1 LSQPL
6 RHPAV
11 LVRELAVTRRVL
23 EVIVPTLAMFGEV
36 LVGLGGSILTFRGF
50 VQAVCCGSLGCH
62 RQLPHPLGLFTDA
75 NGIFEAPRLLTAFG
89 LPADVCVGHQR
100 LLLVNRRV
108 ASSRATK
115 TGSVKRVENR
125 QVRVG
130 PVAHLLG
137 AEAVRLEYPTQVVF
151 ESVTLGVNDGARIGI
166 VGRNGDGK
174 SSLLGLLTGQLRP
187 DSGRVT
193 RRSGLRVSA
202 LSQADTLD
210 PERTVG
216 WTLVADQPE
225 HQWAGDARV
234 REVVDGL
241 VSDIAWDA
249 TISTLSGGQRRRVQL
264 AQLLIGEWDVIAL
277 DEPTNHL
284 DIEGITW
291 LAGHLRQRWA
301 RNTGG
306 LLLVTHDRWFL
317 DEVAT
322 TTWEVHDGI
331 VEPFEG
337 GYAAYVLQRVERDR
351 LASAAE
357 AKRQNLMRKELAW
370 LRRGPPARTSK
381 PKFRIE
387 AANQLIADVPPL
399 RNTVELAKL
408 ATARLGK
415 DVIDLLDV
423 SVSFDGRPVLRDV
436 EWRIAPGERTGIV
449 GANGAGKSTL
459 LGLITGSVAPD
470 TGRVKRGKTVRLAM
484 LDQRGEELAAVAG
497 DRIADL
503 LGGLRGGYQVDGREV
518 TPAQLLERLGFARGQ
533 LSARVDDL
541 SGGQRR
547 RLQLMLTLLAEPN
560 VLLLDEPTNDV
571 DTDTLTAV
579 EDLLDS
585 WAGTLIVVSHDRYLL
600 ERVTDQQYA
609 ILDGRLR
616 HLPGGIDE
624 YLRLAARR
632 TTTSASL
639 APSSGP
645 SSGPARFEPATVSGS
660 QRRAAEK
667 ELAAV
672 DRQLARLA
680 DRIAAKHHELA
691 EHDQS
696 DHVGL
701 TRLTRELRGLEG
713 EVAERESRWLELSEA
728 LE

>member
-1 LSQPL
+1 
-6 RHPAV
+6 
-11 LVRELAVTRRVL
+11 
-23 EVIVPTLAMFGEV
+23 M
-36 LVGLGGSILTFRGF
+36 
-50 VQAVCCGSLGCH
+50 
-62 RQLPHPLGLFTDA
+62 
-75 NGIFEAPRLLTAFG
+75 
-89 LPADVCVGHQR
+89 
-100 LLLVNRRV
+100 
-108 ASSRATK
+108 
-115 TGSVKRVENR
+115 
-125 QVRVG
+125 
-130 PVAHLLG
+130 AHLLG
-137 AEAVRLEYPTQVVF
+137 AEAVHLEYPTQVVF
-151 ESVTLGVNDGARIGI
+151 GSITLGVNDGARIGI

-174 SSLLGLLTGQLRP
+174 SSLLRLLTGQQQP

-193 RRSGLRVSA
+193 RRSGLRVGA

-210 PERTVG
+210 PDHTVG
-216 WTLVADQPE
+216 WTLVGDAAE
-225 HQWAGDARV
+225 HQWAGDPRV
-234 REVVDGL
+234 RDVVAGL

-249 TISTLSGGQRRRVQL
+249 TVATLSGGQRRRVQL
-264 AQLLIGEWDVIAL
+264 ARLLVGEWDVIAL

-291 LAGHLRQRWA
+291 LAGHLKGRWA

-331 VEPFEG
+331 VEPFDG

-351 LASAAE
+351 MAAVAE

-370 LRRGPPARTSK
+370 LRRGAPARTSK

-399 RNTVELAKL
+399 RDTVELAKL
-408 ATARLGK
+408 ASARLGK

-423 SVSFDGRPVLRDV
+423 SVSFGGRPVLRDV

-459 LGLITGSVAPD
+459 LGLIDGTIAPD
-470 TGRVKRGKTVRLAM
+470 AGRVKRGKTVRLAV
-484 LDQRGEELAAVAG
+484 LDQQGDALGAVDD
-497 DRIADL
+497 DRIADV
-503 LGGLRGGYQVDGREV
+503 LGRLPGAYQVDGREV
-518 TPAQLLERLGFARGQ
+518 TPAQLLERLGFGRGQ
-533 LSARVDDL
+533 LSARVADL
-541 SGGQRR
+541 SGGERR
-547 RLQLMLTLLAEPN
+547 RLQLMLTLLSEPN

-571 DTDTLTAV
+571 DTDTLAAM

-609 ILDGRLR
+609 VLDGRLR
-616 HLPGGIDE
+616 HLPGGVDE
-624 YLRLAARR
+624 YLRLAERRQDGAGTEEARPAQASR
-632 TTTSASL
+632 SAQESQ
-639 APSSGP
+639 PSQASRPAMSG
-645 SSGPARFEPATVSGS
+645 A

-667 ELAAV
+667 EVASL

-680 DRIAAKHHELA
+680 DRIEDKHHELA
-691 EHDQS
+691 AHDQS
-696 DHVGL
+696 DHVGI
-701 TRLTRELRGLEG
+701 TRLTQELRALED
-713 EVAERESRWLELSEA
+713 EVAATESRWLELSEL